1 MKTKT
6 KLMLALGLAV
16 VMAVALI
23 QAGSWIR
30 PTSNAVAAYSDPVGF
45 VKIDLKRD
53 AYTMI
58 SIPVNVE
65 DMGMNDTDDSV
76 ACVGEMLAEVLTGGG
91 DPLTSPNLYNYN
103 QSTGG
108 YDIVWLHSSGV
119 WAEGSGLSARV
130 LSDTNGYW
138 IRRLADVDS
147 DPVQAVILGD
157 VAVADTIPV
166 TIIAGLNMICY
177 PYPVAKLI
185 DTTNFPSIAEGATAG
200 GDPLTSDNIYLYD
213 QTTTGY
219 KIIWLHTT
227 DVWAE
232 GSAVTTSVVGVAEG
246 LFYNRYAGGTFTWDV
261 DRPYTLP

>member
-1 MKTKT
+1 MKRTTKVT
-6 KLMLALGLAV
+6 LALGLAV

-30 PTSNAVAAYSDPVGF
+30 PTSSAVAAYSDPVGF
-45 VKIDLKRD
+45 VKVDLKRD

-65 DMGMNDTDDSV
+65 DMSMNDTDDSV
-76 ACVGEMLAEVLTGGG
+76 ACVGEMLSDVLTGGG
-91 DPLTSPNLYNYN
+91 DPLTSPNLYNFDL
-103 QSTGG
+103 STGG
-108 YDIVWLHSSGV
+108 FDIIWLHSSGV
-119 WAEGSGLSARV
+119 WAEGGGLTTRT
-130 LSDTNGYW
+130 LTDTNGYW
-138 IRRLADVDS
+138 IFRLADADA

-166 TIIAGLNMICY
+166 TIVAGYNMICY

-185 DTTNFPSIAEGATAG
+185 DTTNFPSIAEGATGG

-213 QTTTGY
+213 QATLGF
-219 KIIWLHTT
+219 KIIWLHSS

-232 GSAVTTSVVGVAEG
+232 GGGVTTSVVGVAEG
-246 LFYNRYAGGTFTWDV
+246 LYYNRYAGGTFTWDC